1 MKVVGIVAEYNP
13 FHNGHLYHVRA
24 SRELAGADCVVAVM
38 SGNYTQRGEPA
49 IVDKWAR
56 AEMALLCGIDL
67 VIELPVT
74 YAMAS
79 AEFFACGAVRL
90 LDSLGVVNMLCFGSE
105 SGKIEKLSEIASI
118 LLEEPEEY
126 KNELKALLAAGKSF
140 PSARQAAISAYIK
153 SKAGSDKISETLR
166 TPNNILGIEY
176 IKAIRRLNS
185 GIVPMTVGRI
195 GNDYNQ
201 GELSG
206 EISSATSIRNTIS
219 QNPWNVASR
228 LLASAMPSSSLDILE
243 REIALGRGPV
253 FSSDFGMVLLSLL
266 RKMTADEI
274 SALPYMEE
282 GLENR
287 IALAAKK
294 SGSFGELLDS
304 ICTRRYPAT
313 RIQRILFS
321 VLTGL
326 TGKTFENFNKA
337 GGPAYI
343 RVLGFN
349 HTGRKLLASIRDKA
363 ALPVIIKTA
372 DYINS
377 DLPGVSE
384 MLALEAGATDQY
396 VLGFKNPHMRAS
408 GSEFT
413 RNVIYLS
420 S

>member
-1 MKVVGIVAEYNP
+1 MKVLGIVAEYNP
-13 FHNGHLYHVRA
+13 FHNGHLYHVRTA
-24 SRELAGADCVVAVM
+24 RELSGADCIVAVM

-56 AEMALLCGIDL
+56 TEMALLCGIDL
-67 VIELPVT
+67 VIELPVA

-79 AEFFACGAVRL
+79 AEFFAYGAVRL
-90 LDSLGVVNMLCFGSE
+90 LDSLGVVNALCFGSE
-105 SGKIEKLSEIASI
+105 SGDLEKLAEAASI
-118 LLEEPEEY
+118 LLEEPDEY
-126 KNELKALLAAGKSF
+126 KNELKALLNSGKSF
-140 PSARQAAISAYIK
+140 PSARQSALSAYLK
-153 SKAGSDKISETLR
+153 SKLGNDNISETLR

-176 IKAIRRLNS
+176 IKALKRLGSN
-185 GIVPMTVGRI
+185 IVPMTVGRI

-206 EISSATSIRNTIS
+206 EISSATSIRNTIAD
-219 QNPWNVASR
+219 NPWNVASS
-228 LLASAMPSSSLDILE
+228 LLAPALPASSLDILE
-243 REIALGRGPV
+243 RELALGRGPV
-253 FSSDFGMVLLSLL
+253 FPSDFGTTLLSLL

-274 SALPYMEE
+274 RALPYMED

-287 IALAAKK
+287 IALAARK
-294 SGSFGELLDS
+294 SGSFDELLNS
-304 ICTRRYPAT
+304 ICTRRYTAT

-326 TGKTFENFNKA
+326 TGNMFDSFNKM

-349 HTGRKLLASIRDKA
+349 HTGRKLLSKIRKKA

-372 DYINS
+372 GRKKS
-377 DLPGVSE
+377 DLPGVSD

-396 VLGFKNPHMRAS
+396 VLGFKNPHMRVS

-420 S
+420 E